1 MTIHVLGAGVA
12 GLTTALRLVEAGAD
26 VVVHEKGADLGASA
40 SWLAGGMLAPYC
52 EASVADRSVIAP
64 GLESMVFWKG
74 VTDVQTNGTLVV
86 ASGRDAG
93 DLNQF
98 AARTQAHRWLDAEGL
113 SALEPDLGDRFARAL
128 FFEGEAHLDPR
139 RALRDL
145 LRRIQAA
152 GGRVCF
158 RSAVDPSDLKGERIA
173 DCRGLAASMP
183 RLRSVRGEMAVVRCP
198 DVHLKRPV
206 RLLHPR
212 WPTYVVPRD
221 DHVFM
226 IGATMVES
234 EAAGCI
240 TLRSAVELLTAAFA
254 LHPAFAEAE
263 VLEVGSGRRPA
274 LPDNLPRVDRT
285 EHGVA
290 FSGLY
295 RHGFLLSPAFSKIA
309 ADMLVGAKE
318 PA

>member
-1 MTIHVLGAGVA
+1 MTIQVLGAGVA
-12 GLTTALRLVEAGAD
+12 GLTTALRLFEAGCD

-52 EASVADRSVIAP
+52 EASVADRSVISP
-64 GLESMVFWKG
+64 GLEGVAFWQA
-74 VTDVQTNGTLVV
+74 VTDVRTNGTLVV
-86 ASGRDAG
+86 ASGRDAA

-113 SALEPDLGDRFARAL
+113 AVLEPDLGGRFARAI

-139 RALRDL
+139 RALGDL
-145 LRRIQAA
+145 LRRIEAD
-152 GGRVCF
+152 GGRVRF
-158 RSAVDPSDLKGERIA
+158 NASLDPHDLKGERVA
-173 DCRGLAASMP
+173 DCRGLATAMP
-183 RLRSVRGEMAVVRCP
+183 RLRSVRGEMAIVRCP
-198 DVHLKRPV
+198 DVDLSRPV

-212 WPTYVVPRD
+212 WPIYVVPRD

-234 EAAGCI
+234 EASGGI

-263 VLEVGSGRRPA
+263 VLEFGSGRRPA

-285 EHGVA
+285 DRGIA

-309 ADMLVGAKE
+309 ADILVGAKE